1 MKIYV
6 ELEVSDDFT
15 HSLGME
21 AALINEILNDRWRW
35 HSVRPQ
41 TATQISE
48 YGSGDGN
55 ANALLIS
62 AAPDLLDA
70 LRRMVESVTGVDQ
83 VSAVNEARAAIAKA
97 TGCAA

>member
-35 HSVRPQ
+35 HKVCPQ
-41 TATQISE
+41 TATQIFE
-48 YGSGDGN
+48 
-55 ANALLIS
+55 
-62 AAPDLLDA
+62 DA
-70 LRRMVESVTGVDQ
+70 K
-83 VSAVNEARAAIAKA
+83 ARAFGADGAPSV
-97 TGCAA
+97 GVEGEQ